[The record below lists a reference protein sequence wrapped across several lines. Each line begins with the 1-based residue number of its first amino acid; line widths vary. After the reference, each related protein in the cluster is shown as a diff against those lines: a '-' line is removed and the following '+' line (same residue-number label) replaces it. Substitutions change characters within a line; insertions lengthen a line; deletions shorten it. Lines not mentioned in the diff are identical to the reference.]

1 MLEAE
6 FTMIHDRHR
15 SIGSRR
21 FAPLNTLWFVLL
33 VAGCGAP
40 QNQHVTTVATDAV
53 VSGGKEK
60 HTDSAGAESPGMRKD
75 EPGSN
80 ESIAPVT
87 VTGPA
92 IGQYAP
98 PITAEFV
105 VGHGPVTLDEAR
117 GKVVIVDF
125 WATFCAPCQKSFPK
139 YQALLD
145 QYGPDLAIIAVS
157 VDDADT
163 DREQLEQFAQMTHAK
178 FPVVWDKDRKTT
190 QAYRLP
196 KIPVSFVIDKRGVI
210 QHIHAGNP
218 ESSVDEIAREI
229 RSLAGR

>member
-1 MLEAE
+1 
-6 FTMIHDRHR
+6 MITHR
-15 SIGSRR
+15 YRFVDSRR
-21 FAPLNTLWFVLL
+21 FAPPNTLWFVLL

-40 QNQHVTTVATDAV
+40 QNQHVATVATDAV
-53 VSGGKEK
+53 VAPDDVK
-60 HTDSAGAESPGMRKD
+60 HADSTGAESPAMRNV
-75 EPGSN
+75 ESGSDA
-80 ESIAPVT
+80 SIAPVI

-105 VGHGPVTLDEAR
+105 VGHGPVTLEEAR

-145 QYGPDLAIIAVS
+145 QYGPELAIIAVS
-157 VDDADT
+157 VDDSAT
-163 DREQLEQFAQMTHAK
+163 DREQLERFAQMTHVK
-178 FPVVWDKDRKTT
+178 FPVVWDKDQKTAT
-190 QAYRLP
+190 TYRLP
-196 KIPVSFVIDKRGVI
+196 KVPASFVIDKRGI
-210 QHIHAGNP
+210 IRHIHAGNT